1 MTNITSKKEEVR
13 DNFIKKQLEREYYL
27 QEFKERVIVSLNKEE
42 VESDYVYPEVVEAL
56 HEPDAI
62 AIKMRRDIELK
73 YLKPYIAVAEK
84 LGKKYI
90 LIDTSTLMGDIGLV
104 VISKDDL
111 ENENIDLGI
120 DAVGKEFEN
129 RGLKPY
135 YSKHIG
141 KKICKKHYKLVEEK
155 FPVYK
160 GSFQKFGISDI
171 LFGTVC
177 PICEDE
183 KKDK

>member
-84 LGKKYI
+84 LGKKY
-90 LIDTSTLMGDIGLV
+90 
-104 VISKDDL
+104 
-111 ENENIDLGI
+111 
-120 DAVGKEFEN
+120 
-129 RGLKPY
+129 
-135 YSKHIG
+135 
-141 KKICKKHYKLVEEK
+141 
-155 FPVYK
+155 
-160 GSFQKFGISDI
+160 
-171 LFGTVC
+171 
-177 PICEDE
+177 
-183 KKDK
+183 